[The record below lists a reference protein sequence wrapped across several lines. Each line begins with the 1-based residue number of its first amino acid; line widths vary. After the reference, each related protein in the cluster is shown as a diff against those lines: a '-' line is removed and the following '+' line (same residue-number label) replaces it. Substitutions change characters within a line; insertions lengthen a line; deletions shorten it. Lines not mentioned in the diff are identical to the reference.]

1 MKLIVVGNEDECL
14 GFSLAGVQSVV
25 VSDELVFIQEMKQL
39 LENPEVG
46 VVAVVDRY
54 FSVFS
59 ENFSLVI
66 KKQAIPAVVFIPSID
81 GIHHETS
88 LKEYLASIL
97 GIRL

>member
-1 MKLIVVGNEDECL
+1 VKLVVVGNEDECL
-14 GFSLAGVQSVV
+14 GFSLAGVEGIV
-25 VSDELVFIQEMKQL
+25 VSDESIFIEQMKQL
-39 LENPEVG
+39 LESPEIG
-46 VVAVVDRY
+46 VIAVVDRY

-59 ENFSLVI
+59 ENFSSVI

-81 GIHHETS
+81 GTHHETS

>member
-1 MKLIVVGNEDECL
+1 VKLVVVGNEDECL
-14 GFSLAGVQSVV
+14 GFSLAGVEGIV
-25 VSDELVFIQEMKQL
+25 VSDESIFIEQMKQL
-39 LENPEVG
+39 LENPEIG
-46 VVAVVDRY
+46 VIAVVDRY

-59 ENFSLVI
+59 ENFSSVI

-81 GIHHETS
+81 GTHHETS

>member
-1 MKLIVVGNEDECL
+1 MKLVIVGSEDECL
-14 GFSLAGVQSVV
+14 GFSLAGVEGIV
-25 VSDELVFIQEMKQL
+25 VSDELVFIQEMKEL
-39 LENPEVG
+39 LKNPEVG

-54 FSVFS
+54 FSIFS
-59 ENFSLVI
+59 ENFSSVI

-81 GIHHETS
+81 GVHHETS